1 MAAPRF
7 YYVRRDERSARA
19 RLGVP
24 DSELAPTDCDCHMSL
39 SGTGHSGQWL
49 LLVRAL
55 VRGGVFFVN
64 FFSSEFV

>member
-39 SGTGHSGQWL
+39 SGHWSQWSV
-49 LLVRAL
+49 VRAL
-55 VRGGVFFVN
+55 RRGGVFFVN